1 MNLFLMEDIE
11 NPQKYKTRSK
21 GIREMAD
28 DRNVCMYYIQWD
40 LLFNKELKSTSK
52 KINTSKRN

>member
-1 MNLFLMEDIE
+1 MEDIE